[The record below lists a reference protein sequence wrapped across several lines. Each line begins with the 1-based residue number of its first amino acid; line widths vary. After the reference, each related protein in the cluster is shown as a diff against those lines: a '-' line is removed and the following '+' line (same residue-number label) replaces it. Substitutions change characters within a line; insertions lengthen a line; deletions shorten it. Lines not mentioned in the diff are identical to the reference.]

1 MNRLAARVRSTR
13 YGWWVAIAGSFNMA
27 LTSGP
32 TFHAQSVIFAA
43 VEAQTGWSRTLVT
56 GVGTFGRFGGA
67 LLGPVEGFLADRI
80 GPAWMMLV
88 GLIIGGLGFI
98 MLSQM
103 GDSPIIYYVAYFI
116 LSLGFSGGGFV
127 PATAAVAKWLP
138 TRRAT
143 GIAIVLAGSS
153 IGGFMVPA
161 ISWGIRHHG
170 FEATMI
176 SIGIAGIVAAPGF
189 FWAMSRRGVLPNTA
203 TVDDSGELR
212 VAVDDGSF
220 TLREAMHARAFWVI
234 AITHLLSNLSTAA
247 VSAHLFLAL
256 TDVGISDVRA
266 AGVIPIFVG
275 ISFFAQLGGGFVG
288 DHLDK
293 RIMLSVSIFVQAI
306 AMVVLAYAT
315 SYSGAVLFAVLWG
328 IGFGTRTP
336 ILHALR
342 GDYFGSRYFG
352 SILGI
357 SSVPMIIGMT
367 ATPVLVGLTFDMQGT
382 YQWAFLFTAVT
393 AFMGS
398 GLILFARRPIRPS
411 RGVFNPGVT
420 APTTAMVESTAESG
434 PGD

>member
-306 AMVVLAYAT
+306 SMVVLAYAT

-411 RGVFNPGVT
+411 RDVFNPNVT

>member
-1 MNRLAARVRSTR
+1 
-13 YGWWVAIAGSFNMA
+13 MA

-411 RGVFNPGVT
+411 RGVFNPDVT

>member
-411 RGVFNPGVT
+411 RGVFNPDVT

>member
-1 MNRLAARVRSTR
+1 MNRLTTRVRSTG
-13 YGWWVAIAGSFNMA
+13 YGWWVALAGSFNMA

-67 LLGPVEGFLADRI
+67 MLGPVEGFLADRI

-103 GDSPIIYYVAYFI
+103 GDSPLIYYVAYFI
-116 LSLGFSGGGFV
+116 LSLGFSAGGFV

-161 ISWGIRHHG
+161 ISWGIKHHG

-220 TLREAMHARAFWVI
+220 TLREALHARAFWVI

>member
-1 MNRLAARVRSTR
+1 MNRLTTRVRSTG
-13 YGWWVAIAGSFNMA
+13 YGWWVALAGSFNMA

-67 LLGPVEGFLADRI
+67 MLGPVEGFLADRI

-103 GDSPIIYYVAYFI
+103 GDSPLIYYVAYFI
-116 LSLGFSGGGFV
+116 LSLGFSAGGFV

-153 IGGFMVPA
+153 VGGFMVPA
-161 ISWGIRHHG
+161 ISWGIKHHG

-176 SIGIAGIVAAPGF
+176 SIGIAGIVAAPVF
-189 FWAMSRRGVLPNTA
+189 FWAMSRRGIRPGEGTA
-203 TVDDSGELR
+203 DDAGELR

-220 TLREAMHARAFWVI
+220 TLREALHARALWVI

-256 TDVGISDVRA
+256 TDVGISDARA

-275 ISFFAQLGGGFVG
+275 IAFFAQLGGGLVG
-288 DHLDK
+288 DRLDK
-293 RIMLSVSIFVQAI
+293 RLMLSVSMFVQAI
-306 AMVVLAYAT
+306 SMVILAYTT
-315 SYSGAVLFAVLWG
+315 SYSEAVAFAVLWG
-328 IGFGTRTP
+328 VGFGSRTP

-352 SILGI
+352 SILGM
-357 SSVPMIIGMT
+357 SSFPMIIGMT
-367 ATPVLVGLTFDMQGT
+367 ATPVLVGLAFDLQGT

-398 GLILFARRPIRPS
+398 GLILFVRPPIRPP
-411 RGVFNPGVT
+411 RGLFAAAGGGASNATV
-420 APTTAMVESTAESG
+420 AESAS
-434 PGD
+434 GD